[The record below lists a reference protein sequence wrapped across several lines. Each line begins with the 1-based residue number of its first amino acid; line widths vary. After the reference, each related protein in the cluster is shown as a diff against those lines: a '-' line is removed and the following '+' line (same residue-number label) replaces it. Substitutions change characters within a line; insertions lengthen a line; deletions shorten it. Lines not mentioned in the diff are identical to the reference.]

1 MLAYSRPQRPAYSRP
16 RRLGRS
22 AVCGA
27 LIPCALML
35 ALAGQAQAAPG
46 DLDSSFSLDGKQT
59 TDFAGSA
66 NFGQA
71 VAVQADGKIV
81 VAGSSDE
88 GATGSDFALA
98 RYNADGT
105 LDSSFSD
112 DGKQTTDFAGDN
124 DSGRAVAVQPDGK
137 ILVAG
142 YSDQGAATHNGDFAL
157 ARYNIDGTLDSS
169 FSGDGKQTTDFVG
182 HADPNF
188 AGATD
193 FGQAVAVQ
201 PDGKIVVAGYV
212 SQANAPSFEFYNDFA
227 LARYNPDGTLDSSFS
242 DDGKQTTAFAGGSDD
257 FGSAVAVQ
265 PDGKIVV
272 GGSVRAPADSPA
284 GGDFALARYN
294 ADGTLDSSFSD
305 DGKQTTAFAGSSN
318 DFGSAV
324 AVQPD
329 GKIVVGGYVK
339 APADSGEADFA
350 LARYNGDGTID
361 SLFSGDG

>member
-22 AVCGA
+22 AICGA

-98 RYNADGT
+98 RYNG
-105 LDSSFSD
+105 
-112 DGKQTTDFAGDN
+112 
-124 DSGRAVAVQPDGK
+124 
-137 ILVAG
+137 
-142 YSDQGAATHNGDFAL
+142 
-157 ARYNIDGTLDSS
+157 
-169 FSGDGKQTTDFVG
+169 
-182 HADPNF
+182 
-188 AGATD
+188 
-193 FGQAVAVQ
+193 
-201 PDGKIVVAGYV
+201 
-212 SQANAPSFEFYNDFA
+212 
-227 LARYNPDGTLDSSFS
+227 
-242 DDGKQTTAFAGGSDD
+242 
-257 FGSAVAVQ
+257 
-265 PDGKIVV
+265 
-272 GGSVRAPADSPA
+272 
-284 GGDFALARYN
+284 
-294 ADGTLDSSFSD
+294 DGTLDSSFSD

-329 GKIVVGGYVK
+329 GKIVVAGNSAQG
-339 APADSGEADFA
+339 ATNEHFA
-350 LARYNGDGTID
+350 LARYEGGGPSDNVGTTPARPSVPLVD
-361 SLFSGDG
+361 PTYVLPTLTAT

>member
-22 AVCGA
+22 AICGA

-71 VAVQADGKIV
+71 GAVRADGKIV

-112 DGKQTTDFAGDN
+112 DGKQTTAFAG
-124 DSGRAVAVQPDGK
+124 G
-137 ILVAG
+137 
-142 YSDQGAATHNGDFAL
+142 SD
-157 ARYNIDGTLDSS
+157 
-169 FSGDGKQTTDFVG
+169 
-182 HADPNF
+182 
-188 AGATD
+188 D
-193 FGQAVAVQ
+193 FGSAVAVQ
-201 PDGKIVVAGYV
+201 PDGKIVVGGSVRAPADSPAGG
-212 SQANAPSFEFYNDFA
+212 DFA
-227 LARYNPDGTLDSSFS
+227 LARYNADGTLDSSFS

-361 SLFSGDG
+361 SLFSGDGKQTTDFAGSDDGSSGVAVQADGKIVVAGSSDEGATGSDFALARYN